1 MSNNAS
7 GIPEVKPIEI
17 DLSTAEGFKMRQMAN
32 EEVENNWE
40 QKYRK
45 LQRKKKYPQVLFF

>member
-7 GIPEVKPIEI
+7 GIPEVKPIEV
-17 DLSTAEGFKMRQMAN
+17 DLSTDWGFKMRQLAN

-45 LQRKKKYPQVLFF
+45 L